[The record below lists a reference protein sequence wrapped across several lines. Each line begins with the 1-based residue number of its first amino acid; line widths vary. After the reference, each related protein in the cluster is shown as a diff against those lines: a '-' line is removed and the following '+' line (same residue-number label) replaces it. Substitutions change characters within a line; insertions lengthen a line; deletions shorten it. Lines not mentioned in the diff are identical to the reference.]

1 MTYTFTIREFN
12 KESQLNLYRECLSD
26 GEWRYKFG
34 LLIEDLDIENYLRS
48 MVLTEYES
56 VVRLLIYENS
66 NLKGFCHVH
75 ICNPISRRCIM
86 SGGIKPKLV
95 GTGIGVYIAC
105 VVVDHLFRDLNMNKV
120 CCKVYSHNATSFRI
134 LSRLGFLLEGI
145 AREHEYDEMNRKFVD
160 VHFFGLLCKEYPNA
174 FAQKILGRVKYEYA
188 AE

>member
-56 VVRLLIYENS
+56 VVRPLIYENS

-95 GTGIGVYIAC
+95 GTGIGVYIAA
-105 VVVDHLFRDLNMNKV
+105 VTIRQ
-120 CCKVYSHNATSFRI
+120 
-134 LSRLGFLLEGI
+134 
-145 AREHEYDEMNRKFVD
+145 
-160 VHFFGLLCKEYPNA
+160 FG
-174 FAQKILGRVKYEYA
+174 
-188 AE
+188 